1 MHSNLEQDKTASTF
15 LVQAYVKLHP
25 ELAKKVSNKGLCRAA
40 TRNATRCLLN
50 IAKKL
55 RKENVDCLLK
65 CVRKIMHIQID
76 REEDFGEPHHTVHS
90 EPFFYD
96 ASYCKVSNK
105 RVIPLNEN
113 GKCVIAEPYVIKDEE
128 RKDEQQKDDDKKWK
142 CTDECKNVSQNVS
155 QSEIEA
161 IINLRKA
168 FNGNVQQLR
177 DVLHTCNECPN
188 GHYTKPRNIDLT
200 KVDFDVPISCTIDKI
215 ISCKLRGHPLVCHME
230 TGCSSSLRI
239 VRAAASRAES
249 ISWSFVFCCQSSFY
263 DAQY

>member
-25 ELAKKVSNKGLCRAA
+25 ELAKKVSNNGLCRAA

-50 IAKKL
+50 IAKEL
-55 RKENVDCLLK
+55 HKENIDRLLK

-76 REEDFGEPHHTVHS
+76 TEEDFGEPHHTVHS

-113 GKCVIAEPYVIKDEE
+113 GKCVIAEPYVIKE
-128 RKDEQQKDDDKKWK
+128 QKDDDKKWK
-142 CTDECKNVSQNVS
+142 CTNECKNVS

-200 KVDFDVPISCTIDKI
+200 KVDFDVPISCTIDEI
-215 ISCKLRGHPLVCHME
+215 ISCKLRGHLLVCHM
-230 TGCSSSLRI
+230 L
-239 VRAAASRAES
+239 
-249 ISWSFVFCCQSSFY
+249 
-263 DAQY
+263 